1 MYCLA
6 LTGRPIE
13 VQASQRLTEKNIGWF
28 QGELPTTEGTTIYMP
43 AVINRYA
50 SKDENFG
57 FFKVIST
64 HQIGH
69 IEFGS
74 FAFDFSVPS
83 NLFEDLR
90 PLLPGAAELQAAK
103 EDEELIKSVGT
114 SSQVEALQTETSD
127 EAVDPVVVDDGIKP
141 EFLTDMSR
149 FFDLF
154 Q

>member
-6 LTGRPIE
+6 LTGHPVE
-13 VQASQRLTEKNIGWF
+13 VQASQQLAEKNIGWF

-43 AVINRYA
+43 TVINRYA

-74 FAFDFSVPS
+74 FTFDFNIPS

-90 PLLPGAAELQAAK
+90 PDLPGAAELQAAK
-103 EDEELIKSVGT
+103 ANAESIKSAEN
-114 SSQVEALQTETSD
+114 SSQGRVSDVDTSD
-127 EAVDPVVVDDGIKP
+127 ASPDVVGVGDETLSLIHI
-141 EFLTDMSR
+141 
-149 FFDLF
+149 
-154 Q
+154 